1 MGSRSPVGTVRTA
14 WSYTPIAALARP
26 CSSSRAAYCR
36 NTGPDASA
44 GVCSNK
50 NKKIEGRCRSFDM
63 TDGFA
68 AIAWSCTPF
77 AARASPCSSSRAA
90 YCLRRR
96 LRQQKQID

>member
-68 AIAWSCTPF
+68 AIAWSC
-77 AARASPCSSSRAA
+77 SSSRAA